1 VLVDAKLTNGRC
13 DIIMA
18 SSNGQAIRFN
28 EAEVRPMGRTARGV
42 RGMGL
47 REGDAVVNML
57 VLDRETDADVQFL
70 TVCEKGYGKRT
81 PAEEYRPQSRSG
93 LGLKTIKVSTRNG
106 QVVSMIKVRESDQLM
121 VVTSQGKIIRTQ
133 VAGIS
138 VLGRATQGVRLIRL
152 NEDEVVVGTARL
164 DDDGAAQAG
173 IEEQPPLDDVEDDL
187 GDEDGDDDEADE
199 EIEDDAGADDA
210 EDESDESDEAD
221 EEDEG

>member
-1 VLVDAKLTNGRC
+1 
-13 DIIMA
+13 
-18 SSNGQAIRFN
+18 
-28 EAEVRPMGRTARGV
+28 MGRTARGV

-164 DDDGAAQAG
+164 DDDGAAHVG
-173 IEEQPPLDDVEDDL
+173 IEEQPPLDDVEADDL
-187 GDEDGDDDEADE
+187 GDDEIEDDGDDEIEDDGAADDDADEADDDAADDEADE
-199 EIEDDAGADDA
+199 G
-210 EDESDESDEAD
+210 
-221 EEDEG
+221 DEG